1 MGTLA
6 ELHVA
11 DPVPYVLNTKALP
24 DHSQQC
30 FWCCSQAIDK
40 QVLAELPFA
49 FARGR
54 VGDHLDDTGEVR
66 PVRLEVLV
74 SFLCHRH
81 PDSVTTMALLE
92 ILCHKWHVTCSLKL
106 AGHLTTQGA
115 LVVLN
120 RQARVGSLGV
130 DAVFYAGVAP
140 SKNACVVCSA
150 SAWMPPPSSSRPL
163 SNSPGFRKVVTPVI
177 STSGGLRT

>member
-11 DPVPYVLNTKALP
+11 DLVPYVLNTKALP

-30 FWCCSQAIDK
+30 FWCCSQASDE

-54 VGDHLDDTGEVR
+54 VGYHLDDTGEVR

-150 SAWMPPPSSSRPL
+150 SAWMPPPPQAPGRSATPPVSGKLSPL
-163 SNSPGFRKVVTPVI
+163 
-177 STSGGLRT
+177 